1 VDDSRCAPVRVDRFE
16 PFSSELPG
24 THIQGD
30 IVVGYSSKV
39 SANSK
44 RSALLALINIED
56 GSPKLLSSNC
66 HLVRVNGGTAVDVQ
80 AWFGRLVGW
89 ESRHCESL
97 CSVVCKIERSVFRK
111 LA

>member
-1 VDDSRCAPVRVDRFE
+1 MDDSRRAPVRVDRFE

-39 SANSK
+39 LANSK
-44 RSALLALINIED
+44 RSALLASLNIED

-66 HLVRVNGGTAVDVQ
+66 HLVWVDGGTAVDIQ
-80 AWFGRLVGW
+80 ARFGRLVRW
-89 ESRHCESL
+89 ESRHRQNL
-97 CSVVCKIERSVFRK
+97 CSVVCKIKRT
-111 LA
+111 